1 VGGPVL
7 NLAGQVVGLAVQPK
21 NEPGNYAI
29 GIDSIRPF
37 VDQVVQRQTPYTSGL
52 TVGTLTPQL
61 AAGLR
66 IKYTPGVVV
75 VGVTRGGPGEQAAMQ
90 ERDVI
95 IEIDGKPVES
105 EERFLRLTVAATASD
120 KEPTVPVSL
129 RVLRGTDYQTVNLT
143 LVAVPA

>member
-1 VGGPVL
+1 
-7 NLAGQVVGLAVQPK
+7 VQSK
-21 NEPGNYAI
+21 TEPGNYAI

-37 VDQVVQRQTPYTSGL
+37 IDQVVQRRPPYTSGL
-52 TVGTLTPQL
+52 TVATLTPQL

-75 VGVTRGGPGEQAAMQ
+75 VGVTRGGPGEQADIQ

-105 EERFLRLTVAATASD
+105 EERFLRLTVAATAAD
-120 KEPTVPVSL
+120 RAEPTVPVSV
-129 RVLRGTDYQTVNLT
+129 RILRGSDYLKLRLT
-143 LVAVPA
+143 LAAVPA